1 MILLTFNIINH
12 HRKFRKNELMS
23 DDEILKITEN
33 NVSSILRILE
43 NHHVLASFFIE
54 IFLAEKLKPLI
65 KKIVSK
71 GHEIA
76 LYNDNSEISEIETVK
91 RNTEDFIEKIIR
103 GIRQKDVT
111 VSVNELKQ
119 MEFSYISNIEN
130 ANILFPLK
138 RLQRS
143 TKIIEENG
151 VSIIPESISP
161 YSQIPY
167 NDFVFQTVPLKF
179 YQNMVNE
186 TLKNEDFIL
195 IYLNSWQFTDFEKFR
210 FRIPFYRK
218 YTSGRTMSD
227 KLESFLKWLNEN
239 ELACARVKDFVF

>member
-33 NVSSILRILE
+33 NASSILRILE

-54 IFLAEKLKPLI
+54 ISLVEKVKPLI

-195 IYLNSWQFTDFEKFR
+195 IYLNSWQFTDFKKYQFK
-210 FRIPFYRK
+210 IPFYRK
-218 YTSGRTMSD
+218 YNAGRKIED
-227 KLESFLKWLNEN
+227 KLQNFLHWINSN
-239 ELACARVKDFVF
+239 ELACARLKDFVL

>member
-12 HRKFRKNELMS
+12 HRKFRKNQLMS

-33 NVSSILRILE
+33 NASSILRILE

-54 IFLAEKLKPLI
+54 ISLVEKVKPLI

-71 GHEIA
+71 GHEISI
-76 LYNDNSEISEIETVK
+76 YNTNSNAKEIEK
-91 RNTEDFIEKIIR
+91 AKKSIEDFTEKIIR

-111 VSVNELKQ
+111 LSVNELKQ

-143 TKIIEENG
+143 TEIIEENG

-210 FRIPFYRK
+210 FRIPFYLK

>member
-12 HRKFRKNELMS
+12 HRKFRKNQLMS

-33 NVSSILRILE
+33 NASSILRILE

-54 IFLAEKLKPLI
+54 ISLVEKVKPLI

-143 TKIIEENG
+143 TEIIEENG

>member
-1 MILLTFNIINH
+1 MILLTFNIINN
-12 HRKFRKNELMS
+12 KSDFRNNYHIS
-23 DDEILKITEN
+23 DGEVTKITIN
-33 NVSSILRILE
+33 NVSSILWILE
-43 NHHVLASFFIE
+43 NNNILATFFVEVSLVDILLP
-54 IFLAEKLKPLI
+54 FI
-65 KKIVSK
+65 KKIINK
-71 GHEIA
+71 GHEIS
-76 LYNDNSEISEIETVK
+76 LYNENSHANEIESAK
-91 RNTEDFIEKIIR
+91 KSIEDFTAKIIR

-143 TKIIEENG
+143 TEIIEENG

>member
-12 HRKFRKNELMS
+12 HRKFRKNQLMS

-33 NVSSILRILE
+33 NASSILRILE
-43 NHHVLASFFIE
+43 NHHVLVSFFIE
-54 IFLAEKLKPLI
+54 ISLVEKVKPLI

>member
-12 HRKFRKNELMS
+12 HRKFRKNQLMS

-33 NVSSILRILE
+33 NASSILRILE

-54 IFLAEKLKPLI
+54 ISLVEKVKPLI

-76 LYNDNSEISEIETVK
+76 LYNDNSEISEIEK
-91 RNTEDFIEKIIR
+91 AKKSIEDFTEKIIR

-111 VSVNELKQ
+111 LSVNELKQ

>member
-1 MILLTFNIINH
+1 MILLTFNIINNK
-12 HRKFRKNELMS
+12 RDLKNNYRLNDGE
-23 DDEILKITEN
+23 ITEITID
-33 NVSSILRILE
+33 NVSSVLRILG
-43 NHHVLASFFIE
+43 NNNILATFFIE
-54 IFLAEKLKPLI
+54 VSVFDALQPLI
-65 KKIVSK
+65 KKIISK
-71 GHEIA
+71 GHEISI
-76 LYNDNSEISEIETVK
+76 YNANSNAKEIEK
-91 RNTEDFIEKIIR
+91 AKKSIEDFTEKIIR

-111 VSVNELKQ
+111 LSVNELKQ

>member
-1 MILLTFNIINH
+1 MILLTFNIINNKSDFKDH
-12 HRKFRKNELMS
+12 YRIN
-23 DDEILKITEN
+23 DDEITKITVD

-43 NHHVLASFFIE
+43 TNNILATFFIE
-54 IFLAEKLKPLI
+54 VSVFDALQPLI
-65 KKIVSK
+65 KKIISK
-71 GHEIA
+71 GHEISI
-76 LYNDNSEISEIETVK
+76 YNANSNAKEIEK
-91 RNTEDFIEKIIR
+91 AKKSIEDFTEKIIR

-111 VSVNELKQ
+111 LSVNELKQ

-143 TKIIEENG
+143 TEIIEENG

-167 NDFVFQTVPLKF
+167 NDFVFQTIPLKF
-179 YQNMVNE
+179 YQNMVTE

>member
-1 MILLTFNIINH
+1 MILLTFNIINNKSDFKDH
-12 HRKFRKNELMS
+12 YRIN
-23 DDEILKITEN
+23 DDEITKITVD

-43 NHHVLASFFIE
+43 NNNILATFFVEVSLVDILLP
-54 IFLAEKLKPLI
+54 FI
-65 KKIVSK
+65 KKIINK
-71 GHEIA
+71 GHEIS
-76 LYNDNSEISEIETVK
+76 LYNENSHANEIESAK
-91 RNTEDFIEKIIR
+91 KSIEDFTAKIIR

-218 YTSGRTMSD
+218 FNSGRTMSD

>member
-12 HRKFRKNELMS
+12 HRKFRKNQLMS

-54 IFLAEKLKPLI
+54 ISLVEKVKPLI

>member
-12 HRKFRKNELMS
+12 HRKFRKNQLMS

-54 IFLAEKLKPLI
+54 ISLVEKVKPLI

-195 IYLNSWQFTDFEKFR
+195 IYMNSWQFTDFEKFR

>member
-12 HRKFRKNELMS
+12 HRKFRKNELIN
-23 DDEILKITEN
+23 DDKILKITEN

-54 IFLAEKLKPLI
+54 ISLVEKVKPLI